1 MSLCCAKAFQT
12 QALLSISA
20 ALLWGREAALV
31 EQLAALQA
39 RQQRAHAAALEE
51 LPATLRQQSKLL
63 TKQRLQD
70 AFKLLFEAR
79 GFSDYCGVSESFY
92 RILNGEFPKDFKDLE
107 FSG

>member
-1 MSLCCAKAFQT
+1 MV
-12 QALLSISA
+12 
-20 ALLWGREAALV
+20 WGREAALV

-92 RILNGEFPKDFKDLE
+92 RILNGEFPQDFTRSLTE
-107 FSG
+107 S

>member
-1 MSLCCAKAFQT
+1 M
-12 QALLSISA
+12 
-20 ALLWGREAALV
+20 

-92 RILNGEFPKDFKDLE
+92 RILNGEFPQDVASLGLNLE
-107 FSG
+107 TIANESP